1 MHVPLQVACVVI
13 VGLGIGIELWY
24 GAHLGFV
31 LISIG
36 SFSFAVATKIHSLEE
51 SRGKEKDNE

>member
-1 MHVPLQVACVVI
+1 MHVPLQVACVVS
-13 VGLGIGIELWY
+13 VGMGIGIELWY

-36 SFSFAVATKIHSLEE
+36 SFSFAIATKIHSLEE
-51 SRGKEKDNE
+51 SRRREKNSE